1 MPDDT
6 SGLSDYPAVAIN
18 FLSARVIGVSQAK
31 PF

>member
-6 SGLSDYPAVAIN
+6 PGLNDYPAMAIN
-18 FLSARVIGVSQAK
+18 SLSARVIGVSQAK